1 MRLLIKLIGLALLLV
16 GIYFLGQNIVFTS
29 RISPY
34 WWRDISAAGS
44 VLALIAG
51 VVSLLFFRRGTGS
64 LGWVLVGLGIVLVF
78 VSGNVILMPT
88 SLWYFFLSFASLTA
102 GLKLITTGRIDF

>member
-1 MRLLIKLIGLALLLV
+1 
-16 GIYFLGQNIVFTS
+16 LGQNIVFTS

-44 VLALIAG
+44 VLALTAG
-51 VVSLLFFRRGTGS
+51 VISLLFFRSATGS
-64 LGWVLVGLGIVLVF
+64 FGWVLVGLGIVLVF
-78 VSGNVILMPT
+78 INGNVILMPT
-88 SLWYFFLSFASLTA
+88 SLWYFFLAFASLTA